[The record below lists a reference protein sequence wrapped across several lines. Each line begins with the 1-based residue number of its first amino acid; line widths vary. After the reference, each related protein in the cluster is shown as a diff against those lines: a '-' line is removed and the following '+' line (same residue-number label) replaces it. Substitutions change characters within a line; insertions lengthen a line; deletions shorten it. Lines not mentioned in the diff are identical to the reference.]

1 MHPRTLQHLVRR
13 VPRLT
18 PPAPSGPAPPSARP
32 GRRRGCRG
40 RCRSRRGRG
49 EDGTGQGTATDQ
61 KVPVPQPL
69 PSPSGSVV
77 RIRCGPAQGEGSQGS
92 ANLNRGEPHPCTTA
106 EVSGTSSPSSGSA
119 WTRTSTRN
127 RVRQSIHVRTWAVA
141 VWGHRRDSTSRVG
154 IRPGHRVNRAT
165 SPSSSGWSSSGASVV
180 ETLLHRRSPPKGGG
194 RWGHRQVI
202 DAVAWRNR
210 IGSPWA
216 ARTAAYGVQ
225 HAHLWT
231 STASER
237 QAGPKSSAQPSC
249 FGTKRSRLRAMEA
262 PRQFSLPQPQALAR
276 PLTERIEAHGQT
288 GGKTH
293 DHHSAAWR
301 PAGRRRGCVCVV
313 WAARGGPQ
321 WVRVVATATIAAGE
335 LVRRSDK
342 RDRLSEGQE

>member
-1 MHPRTLQHLVRR
+1 V
-13 VPRLT
+13 
-18 PPAPSGPAPPSARP
+18 
-32 GRRRGCRG
+32 
-40 RCRSRRGRG
+40 
-49 EDGTGQGTATDQ
+49 
-61 KVPVPQPL
+61 
-69 PSPSGSVV
+69 
-77 RIRCGPAQGEGSQGS
+77 
-92 ANLNRGEPHPCTTA
+92 
-106 EVSGTSSPSSGSA
+106 
-119 WTRTSTRN
+119 
-127 RVRQSIHVRTWAVA
+127 
-141 VWGHRRDSTSRVG
+141 
-154 IRPGHRVNRAT
+154 
-165 SPSSSGWSSSGASVV
+165 
-180 ETLLHRRSPPKGGG
+180 
-194 RWGHRQVI
+194 GHRQVI

-249 FGTKRSRLRAMEA
+249 FGTKRSRLRAREA